1 MSHMNSAWQRFPL
14 NALSKRGTSCQ
25 LRFQDLFMTVESI
38 STTFATGR
46 RAGAMTFGAIFAL
59 ESLVRSMN
67 STVISLQAYD
77 LLGSSQK
84 VSELSTIVS
93 LSVLVTTL
101 MFPFAL
107 GRLRRR
113 WAYTL
118 GVTAMVVASLLLASY
133 TVMGQASG
141 MYFRNCGAA
150 IMNITLSL
158 YIMDH
163 IKRTELARSE
173 PVRLSLSTFSWM
185 IGPASG
191 VWLYTRYGPWGPQ
204 LASIAAALA
213 LFLLFWYLRLSDRV
227 TMPSGTLQPFNP
239 LANVLRFVKQPRLRL
254 AWMIA
259 FGRSCFWSTFFIY
272 GPLLMVEGGVGKQI
286 SGLMISASQGLLLC
300 AYLFGRLA
308 HRFGVRP
315 VIGMCFGVMA
325 VSAIAAGLAGKAMPY
340 AAMFFMLCAALAAT
354 GLDGV
359 GGIPFLRAVRP
370 HERQRMAPVYRTFID
385 FSDLIPAIVFAVALS
400 YFEIG
405 SVFII
410 LGMGLTVLGAV
421 AFRYLPK
428 SL

>member
-1 MSHMNSAWQRFPL
+1 
-14 NALSKRGTSCQ
+14 
-25 LRFQDLFMTVESI
+25 MTVESI

-46 RAGAMTFGAIFAL
+46 RAGALTFSAIFAL
-59 ESLVRSMN
+59 ESLVRSLN

-84 VSELSTIVS
+84 VSELSTVVS

-101 MFPFAL
+101 MFPVLL

-113 WAYTL
+113 WAYTI
-118 GVTAMVVASLLLASY
+118 GIAGMVAASLLLASY

-150 IMNITLSL
+150 VMNITLSL

-163 IKRTELARSE
+163 IKRTDLSRAE
-173 PVRLSLSTFSWM
+173 PIRLSLSTFSWM

-191 VWLYTRYGPWGPQ
+191 VWLYTHYGSWGPQ
-204 LASIAAALA
+204 LASIAAASA

-227 TMPSGTLQPFNP
+227 TMTSGTLQPFNP
-239 LANVLRFVKQPRLRL
+239 LANVERFLRQPRLRL

-308 HRFGVRP
+308 HRHGVRP
-315 VIGMCFGVMA
+315 VIGLCFAAMA
-325 VSAIAAGLAGKAMPY
+325 VSAVGAGLAGKSMPY
-340 AAMFFMLCAALAAT
+340 VAMVFMLVAALAAT

-370 HERQRMAPVYRTFID
+370 HERQRMAPVYRTYID
-385 FSDLIPAIVFAVALS
+385 FSDLIPAIIFAVTLS

-405 SVFII
+405 SVFVI
-410 LGMGLTVLGAV
+410 LGVGLSVVGAI
-421 AFRYLPK
+421 AFRYLPR

>member
-1 MSHMNSAWQRFPL
+1 
-14 NALSKRGTSCQ
+14 
-25 LRFQDLFMTVESI
+25 MTVESM
-38 STTFATGR
+38 STAFPTGR
-46 RAGAMTFGAIFAL
+46 RAGALTFSAIFAL

-84 VSELSTIVS
+84 VSELSTVVS

-101 MFPFAL
+101 LFPVAL

-118 GVTAMVVASLLLASY
+118 GITSLMFASLLLASY
-133 TVMGQASG
+133 TVAGQAAG

-150 IMNITLSL
+150 ILSITLSL

-163 IKRTELARSE
+163 IKRTDLARSE

-185 IGPASG
+185 LGPASG
-191 VWLYTRYGPWGPQ
+191 VWLYTHYGSWGPQ
-204 LASIAAALA
+204 LASIGAALS
-213 LFLLFWYLRLSDRV
+213 LLLLFWYLRLSDRV
-227 TMPSGTLQPFNP
+227 TMPSGNLKRFNP
-239 LANVLRFVKQPRLRL
+239 LANVRHFIRQPRLRL
-254 AWMIA
+254 AWLIA

-272 GPLLMVEGGVGKQI
+272 GPLLMVEGGVSKQI
-286 SGLMISASQGLLLC
+286 SGLMISGSQALLLC

-308 HRFGVRP
+308 FRYGVRP
-315 VIGMCFGVMA
+315 VISLCFTAMA
-325 VSAIAAGLAGKAMPY
+325 ISAIGAGVAGKSMPY
-340 AAMFFMLCAALAAT
+340 VAMVFMLVAALAAT

-370 HERQRMAPVYRTFID
+370 LERQRMAPVYRTYID
-385 FSDLIPAIVFAVALS
+385 FSDLIPAIIFAVALS

-410 LGMGLTVLGAV
+410 LGVGLTLMGAI

>member
-1 MSHMNSAWQRFPL
+1 MAAPLFGHLEECLFSVFSAISMC
-14 NALSKRGTSCQ
+14 AIMATESLSPN
-25 LRFQDLFMTVESI
+25 LI
-38 STTFATGR
+38 SGR
-46 RAGAMTFGAIFAL
+46 KAGALTFGAIFTL
-59 ESLVRSMN
+59 ESLVRSLN

-84 VSELSTIVS
+84 VSELTTLVA
-93 LSVLVTTL
+93 LTVLLTTL
-101 MFPFAL
+101 MLPYVL

-118 GVTAMVVASLLLASY
+118 GVVSLMVASLFLAGFSVEG
-133 TVMGQASG
+133 TIAG
-141 MYFRNCGAA
+141 MFFRNCGAA
-150 IMNITLSL
+150 ILNITLSL

-163 IKRTELARSE
+163 IKRTELARAE
-173 PVRLSLSTFSWM
+173 PMRLSLSTFAWM

-191 VWLYTRYGPWGPQ
+191 VWLYTQFGPWGPQ
-204 LASIAAALA
+204 LASIAAAIA
-213 LFLLFWYLRLSDRV
+213 LLTLFWILRLSDRV

-239 LANVLRFVKQPRLRL
+239 LANVVRFVRQPRLRL
-254 AWMIA
+254 AWMVA
-259 FGRSCFWSTFFIY
+259 FGRSCFWVTFFIY
-272 GPLLMVEGGVGKQI
+272 GPLLMVESGVGKQVG
-286 SGLMISASQGLLLC
+286 GLMISASQALLLC

-315 VIGMCFGVMA
+315 IIGWCFLLMSFASV
-325 VSAIAAGLAGKAMPY
+325 AAGIAGKEMPY
-340 AAMFFMLCAALAAT
+340 VAMLFLLFGAFAAS

-370 HERQRMAPVYRTFID
+370 QERQRMAAVYRTYID
-385 FSDLIPAIVFAVALS
+385 FSELIPAMIFAIALS

-405 SVFII
+405 IVFVI
-410 LGMGLTVLGAV
+410 LGMALILMGAI